1 MAPRVSKQQPRYPRA
16 LVVEDDGV
24 VQLLM
29 RIILE
34 RANYLVDC
42 AKDGAEACE
51 KVAQGGYDAVVC
63 DVVMPRMD
71 GPTLHSR
78 LRELRR
84 PEAGRML
91 FVTGAKLSD
100 AEVQNVRGTG
110 CPLLWKPFTVEELG
124 AAVDEVAQPN

>member
-1 MAPRVSKQQPRYPRA
+1 MAPRASKHHGRYPRA

-42 AKDGAEACE
+42 ARDGAEACQ
-51 KVAQGGYDAVVC
+51 KVQQGDYDAVVC
-63 DVVMPRMD
+63 DVIMPEMD
-71 GPTLHSR
+71 GPTLHQR

-84 PEAGRML
+84 PEARRML
-91 FVTGAKLSD
+91 FVTGAKLSED
-100 AEVQNVRGTG
+100 EVQSVRGTG

-124 AAVDEVAQPN
+124 AAVDEIAQPN